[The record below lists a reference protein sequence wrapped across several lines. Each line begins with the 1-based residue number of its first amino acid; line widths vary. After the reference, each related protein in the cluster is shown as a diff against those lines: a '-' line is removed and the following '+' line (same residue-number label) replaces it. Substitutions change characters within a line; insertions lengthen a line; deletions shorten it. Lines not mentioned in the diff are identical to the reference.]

1 MIRVNLLPRRRE
13 AKRES
18 GKAWIVI
25 LAVAFIAEIIGIITV
40 HFGMK
45 NDLNAQ
51 NDANRAL
58 QAGIDEKR
66 AKVANHEAIKK
77 ELAEY
82 VAREDAI
89 NKLLAGRTGPTAMM
103 LEASKILTARKMP
116 TVDPDVLERLRRE
129 NPGMMPN
136 EKWDPK
142 RVWILAFKENN
153 RELTLQG
160 VGKSNDDVAE
170 FLRRMSI
177 SKYFD
182 AVRLVKTEERVEKDS
197 TTTGGAPVQLVSFDL
212 RAKVR
217 Y

>member
-18 GKAWIVI
+18 GKAWIFV
-25 LAVAFIAEIIGIITV
+25 LAAAFMLEVVGIITV
-40 HFGMK
+40 HFNK
-45 NDLNAQ
+45 KSELDTQNTANAG
-51 NDANRAL
+51 L

-77 ELAEY
+77 ELADY

-89 NKLLAGRTGPTAMM
+89 NKLLAGRTGPTAM
-103 LEASKILTARKMP
+103 LIEASRILTPRRMP

-129 NPGMMPN
+129 NPGMMPS

-142 RVWILAFKENN
+142 RLWITAFKESN
-153 RELTLQG
+153 RELALQG

-170 FLRRMSI
+170 FLRRMTV

-182 AVRLVKTEERVEKDS
+182 GVRLVRTDERLEKDPLAS
-197 TTTGGAPVQLVSFDL
+197 GGPLVQMVSFDL